1 MKTSRREFI
10 KTVSLT
16 TAGFYGLKDVSAEAA
31 PMAVQQQPAPPK
43 ISVFSKNLQWLDYEA
58 MARTAKEIGFD
69 GIDLTVRPNGHVIPE
84 RVESDLPKAVNIIRK
99 NGLEVFEVTTAIT
112 DAGEKYTE
120 EILSVLRDLGIG
132 YYRLNWFEY
141 DQIASMDENG
151 SRMKLRMEKLA
162 DLNEKYHVHGAYQN
176 HAGTSFGASV
186 WDLWEAM
193 KDLDPQF
200 IGCQFDAR
208 HATVEGSNSW
218 VNDFKRI
225 YPYIK
230 TYNIKDFAWAKT
242 DKGWEAKSVPLGEGM
257 VDYKKYFE
265 LIKRYKITGPISMH
279 FEYPLGGADQGAK
292 TISIAPE
299 KITQAMKQDLNTLK
313 NLMA

>member
-10 KTVSLT
+10 KKVSLT
-16 TAGFYGLKDVSAEAA
+16 TAGFYGLKNASAEAA
-31 PMAVQQQPAPPK
+31 TIAVQQPATPK
-43 ISVFSKNLQWLDYEA
+43 ISVFSKNLQWLDYEP

-84 RVESDLPKAVNIIRK
+84 RVASDLPKAVNVIRK

-141 DQIASMDENG
+141 DQIASMEENV

-208 HATVEGSNSW
+208 HATVEGANSW

-242 DKGWEAKSVPLGEGM
+242 EKGWEAKSVPLGAGM

-265 LIKRYKITGPISMH
+265 LIKRYNITGPISMH

-292 TISIAPE
+292 TISIPPE

-313 NLMA
+313 VLMA

>member
-1 MKTSRREFI
+1 
-10 KTVSLT
+10 
-16 TAGFYGLKDVSAEAA
+16 
-31 PMAVQQQPAPPK
+31 
-43 ISVFSKNLQWLDYEA
+43 VFSKNLQWLDYDA
-58 MARTAKEIGFD
+58 MAATAREIGFD

-84 RVESDLPKAVNIIRK
+84 RVASDLPKAVNIIRK
-99 NGLEVFEVTTAIT
+99 KGLEVFEVTTAIT

-141 DQIASMDENG
+141 DQIASMDENV

-200 IGCQFDAR
+200 IGCQFDVR
-208 HATVEGSNSW
+208 HATVEGGNSW

-242 DKGWEAKSVPLGEGM
+242 EKGWEAKSVPLGEGM

-279 FEYPLGGADQGAK
+279 FEYPLGGADQGSK
-292 TISIAPE
+292 TISIPPE
-299 KITQAMKQDLNTLK
+299 KIIQAMRQDLETLK
-313 NLMA
+313 RLMA